1 MTELR
6 EKMIKT
12 MELKNLSPN
21 TVKGYLTSITT
32 LSKHYNKSPDKI
44 THEMVE
50 DFLLYLKNDKELE
63 SSTLNAYAARF
74 KFFYNAVLSC
84 DPPLDLSFKKRRRKL
99 PVVLSPEEV
108 WRIINAP
115 TNLKHRMMLM
125 TAYSG
130 GFRASE
136 VLHLKVEHIN
146 SKRMLIMVEDGKGG
160 KDRYTL
166 LSELLLTELRTYYK
180 KYRPETWLFPSSK
193 KNKKPLCYET
203 FRSIFEKAR
212 KTVGIKKGPS
222 PHCLR
227 HSFATHLLEAG
238 YDIRKIQVLLG
249 HRSLATTMIYLHVS
263 RKTLSNI
270 KSPLDLI
277 NPAIHNKGRGNH
289 DTDK

>member
-1 MTELR
+1 MSKLR
-6 EKMIKT
+6 KKMIKE
-12 MELKNLSPN
+12 MELKNLSPS
-21 TVKGYLTSITT
+21 TMRAYLSSITGLAKYYLTP
-32 LSKHYNKSPDKI
+32 PDKLS
-44 THEMVE
+44 HEMVE
-50 DFLLYLKNDKELE
+50 DYLLYLKKDKAFA
-63 SSTLNAYAARF
+63 SSTLHSYAGRF
-74 KFFYNAVLSC
+74 KFFYNTVLKNE
-84 DPPLDLSFKKRRRKL
+84 PPLVLSFKIRRKKL
-99 PVVLSPEEV
+99 PVVLSQEEV
-108 WRIINAP
+108 WRIIDAP
-115 TNLKHRMMLM
+115 KNLKHRLMLM

-146 SKRMLIMVEDGKGG
+146 SKRMLILIEDGKGG

-166 LSELLLTELRTYYK
+166 LSERLLQELRIYYK
-180 KYRPETWLFPSSK
+180 KYQLKEILFPAPK
-193 KNKKPLCYET
+193 KENQALCYES

-212 KTVGIKKGPS
+212 KKAGINKGPTLHS
-222 PHCLR
+222 LR

-249 HRSLATTMIYLHVS
+249 HRSLSTTMIYLHVS

-277 NPAIHNKGRGNH
+277 NPDNYNKGGGTH